1 MQKEEKETTPR
12 KHNEQLK
19 HTVSSVEPRNAMFSV
34 CLLVSSGWSVL
45 FNMFVLL
52 FTTLCC
58 QVLPICLPRKS
69 TPRTTICYMCVGFP
83 RLVCLFLLCI
93 VSTSFSWFSTF
104 LHKCGTRTDSARF
117 AHVCVCVCARRL
129 TCMSACRLCLPCF
142 TIVAILVLSLVPS
155 LARRV
160 HITTCSSSFM
170 RCNVH
175 LVC

>member
-12 KHNEQLK
+12 KHNKQLK

-34 CLLVSSGWSVL
+34 FLLVSSGWSVL

-83 RLVCLFLLCI
+83 RVVCLFLLCI
-93 VSTSFSWFSTF
+93 VSTSCSWFPLF
-104 LHKCGTRTDSARF
+104 FPLFFINA
-117 AHVCVCVCARRL
+117 AHGPILPALLMYVCVCVQGVSRACQHVACAFRVSRL
-129 TCMSACRLCLPCF
+129 WPF
-142 TIVAILVLSLVPS
+142 W
-155 LARRV
+155 
-160 HITTCSSSFM
+160 F
-170 RCNVH
+170 
-175 LVC
+175 

>member
-12 KHNEQLK
+12 KHNKQLK
-19 HTVSSVEPRNAMFSV
+19 HTASSVEPRNAMFSV

-93 VSTSFSWFSTF
+93 VSNRFSWFSTF

-117 AHVCVCVCARRL
+117 AHVCVCVCVCKASHVHVS
-129 TCMSACRLCLPCF
+129 M
-142 TIVAILVLSLVPS
+142 SLVPS
-155 LARRV
+155 V
-160 HITTCSSSFM
+160 FHECGHFGFKSCSKPCAPRSHHNLF
-170 RCNVH
+170 
-175 LVC
+175 